1 MTQFDLRALP
11 MRIRLVSIFVEDQS
25 KAVAFYT
32 EKLGFLKKMDFPAGK
47 HRWITVASPED
58 PSGPQLVL
66 EPNENPASRQFQES
80 LRAQGIPATMFFVS
94 NIEQEVARLKDLG
107 VEFRQEATKVTGS
120 TIAQFDDTC
129 GNIIQIAQ
137 LDREMG

>member
-1 MTQFDLRALP
+1 
-11 MRIRLVSIFVEDQS
+11 MRIRLVSLFVDDQS
-25 KAVAFYT
+25 RAIAFYT
-32 EKLGFLKKMDFPAGK
+32 EKLGFVKKIDLPAGK

-66 EPNENPASRQFQES
+66 EPDENPAAKQYQQS
-80 LRAQGIPATMFFVS
+80 LKAQGIPATMFFVV

-107 VEFRQEATKVTGS
+107 VQFRQEPTKVTGS
-120 TIAQFDDTC
+120 TIAQLDDTC

-137 LDREMG
+137 LDRDMT